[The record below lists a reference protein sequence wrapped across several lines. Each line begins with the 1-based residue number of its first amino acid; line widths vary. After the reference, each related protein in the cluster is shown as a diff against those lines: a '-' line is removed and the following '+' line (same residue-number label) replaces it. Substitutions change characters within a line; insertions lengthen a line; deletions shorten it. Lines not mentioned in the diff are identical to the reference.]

1 MQGIGVS
8 YVTTSEMSIHSLFY
22 YTGPW
27 NVVFSLKEEH
37 QITKGNQLTTIPV
50 LEKEWK
56 VSFEFKAN
64 GYPATI
70 QQVLHMTIG
79 GKGTGSGAKYGDRTP
94 AIWTHKTKGLLVASA
109 VSGEVSYSE
118 YFQPLPKI
126 GEWISIEIAQEVEV
140 SDTIYSITIA
150 GEKVL
155 SETNTNP
162 SRFEKVKV
170 FSSSS
175 WYTAASGVIRNLVI
189 KNKNSGKS

>member
-79 GKGTGSGAKYGDRTP
+79 GKGTGSAAKYGDRTP

-109 VSGEVSYSE
+109 VNGEVSHSE
-118 YFQPLPKI
+118 YFKP
-126 GEWISIEIAQEVEV
+126 EV
-140 SDTIYSITIA
+140 SENSRSREFSTRVSFIFSRSTTRNDFLKSRSR
-150 GEKVL
+150 L
-155 SETNTNP
+155 ET
-162 SRFEKVKV
+162 
-170 FSSSS
+170 
-175 WYTAASGVIRNLVI
+175 
-189 KNKNSGKS
+189 

>member
-64 GYPATI
+64 GYPATS
-70 QQVLHMTIG
+70 QQLFHMTIG
-79 GKGTGSGAKYGDRTP
+79 GERYRKCGQIWRSDACNLGTKEQRPSGS
-94 AIWTHKTKGLLVASA
+94 
-109 VSGEVSYSE
+109 
-118 YFQPLPKI
+118 
-126 GEWISIEIAQEVEV
+126 
-140 SDTIYSITIA
+140 
-150 GEKVL
+150 L
-155 SETNTNP
+155 S
-162 SRFEKVKV
+162 SK
-170 FSSSS
+170 
-175 WYTAASGVIRNLVI
+175 W
-189 KNKNSGKS
+189 

>member
-1 MQGIGVS
+1 MQGFGVS
-8 YVTTSEMSIHSLFY
+8 YVTTSDLSIHSLFY

-64 GYPATI
+64 GYPATS
-70 QQVLHMTIG
+70 QQLFHMTIG
-79 GKGTGSGAKYGDRTP
+79 GKGTGSAAKYGDRTP
-94 AIWTHKTKGLLVASA
+94 AIWAQKNKGLLVASA
-109 VSGEVSYSE
+109 VNGEVSYSKS
-118 YFQPLPKI
+118 FNPLPKV
-126 GEWISIEIAQEVEV
+126 GEWIEIEVTQEVEV
-140 SDTIYSITIA
+140 SDTIYSVTI
-150 GEKVL
+150 GGKKVL

>member
-1 MQGIGVS
+1 MDQWSTV
-8 YVTTSEMSIHSLFY
+8 YSLQ
-22 YTGPW
+22 
-27 NVVFSLKEEH
+27 EEH
-37 QITKGNQLTTIPV
+37 QIEKGDLLTTIPI
-50 LEKEWK
+50 LAKEWK
-56 VSFEFKAN
+56 LSFEFKAN
-64 GYPATI
+64 RVKTGF

-94 AIWTHKTKGLLVASA
+94 AIWTHKTKGLIVASA
-109 VSGEVSYSE
+109 VNDEVSYSE
-118 YFQPLPKI
+118 YFKPLPKS

-170 FSSSS
+170 FSSST
-175 WYTAASGVIRNLVI
+175 WYTAARGVIRNLVI
-189 KNKNSGKS
+189 KNKNSGKSLIPLI